1 MFDSDWLPCLV
12 VLGIWCIFMGFG
24 LVVLFILG
32 IWNMVYFYFFSWV
45 YNVTI
50 LDVAYDQVTSPS
62 IKIFIWYL
70 TIITDLLPKCLIH
83 ILIKYHEYFSFC
95 QSVLPEQR
103 HVNCNECNMHSEY
116 KITDSDSDTSYSLT
130 SYRTQEPYHDLHS
143 IIFLEEIR
151 YFSNPFST
159 GFFEFHADYLVISLI
174 CLELNFFVLSDLKMA
189 NW

>member
-1 MFDSDWLPCLV
+1 
-12 VLGIWCIFMGFG
+12 MGFG

-32 IWNMVYFYFFSWV
+32 IWDMVYFYLFSWV

-50 LDVAYDQVTSPS
+50 LDVSYDQVTSPS
-62 IKIFIWYL
+62 RKIFIWHL

-83 ILIKYHEYFSFC
+83 ILIKYHEYFSFY

-103 HVNCNECNMHSEY
+103 HVNCNECNNMYSEY
-116 KITDSDSDTSYSLT
+116 KITDSDTGLRNQT
-130 SYRTQEPYHDLHS
+130 NDLHP

-174 CLELNFFVLSDLKMA
+174 CLELHFFVLSDLKMA
-189 NW
+189 NR

>member
-12 VLGIWCIFMGFG
+12 VLGIWCIFMGFW

-32 IWNMVYFYFFSWV
+32 IWDMVYFYFFSWV

-50 LDVAYDQVTSPS
+50 LDVSYDQVTSPS
-62 IKIFIWYL
+62 KKIFIWHL

-103 HVNCNECNMHSEY
+103 HVNCNECNMYSEY
-116 KITDSDSDTSYSLT
+116 KITDTSDTSYSLT
-130 SYRTQEPYHDLHS
+130 GLRSHTNDLHS

-159 GFFEFHADYLVISLI
+159 GFF
-174 CLELNFFVLSDLKMA
+174 
-189 NW
+189 

>member
-1 MFDSDWLPCLV
+1 MFDSDRLPCLV

-32 IWNMVYFYFFSWV
+32 IWDMVYFYFFSWV

-50 LDVAYDQVTSPS
+50 LDVSYDQVTSPS
-62 IKIFIWYL
+62 RKIFIWHL

-103 HVNCNECNMHSEY
+103 HVNCNECNMYSEY
-116 KITDSDSDTSYSLT
+116 KITDTIVIQDSGAIRMTYILLFFLKKLD
-130 SYRTQEPYHDLHS
+130 
-143 IIFLEEIR
+143 IFLIPSAQV
-151 YFSNPFST
+151 FLNSM
-159 GFFEFHADYLVISLI
+159 LI
-174 CLELNFFVLSDLKMA
+174 T
-189 NW
+189 W